1 VKITITNYD
10 KTYSVECDNDADIE
24 SVGDMFK
31 GLLVSMG
38 YHPSNVDELFNT
50 EYRWFTQ
57 EERDQNMQGHIKYN
71 YTDPDHPMY
80 LAQEEEYMKKYNEG
94 YTKGWAEAKHQDK
107 VQKFQDNL
115 YKNEEDMFN

>member
-1 VKITITNYD
+1 MKITITNYD

-50 EYRWFTQ
+50 EYKWFTQ
-57 EERDQNMQGHIKYN
+57 EERDQNMQGHKKYN

>member
-1 VKITITNYD
+1 MKITITNYD